1 MRIVLT
7 YFSIPEILT
16 LGHSDQIMFQPHFIF
31 SSSTCRKLPMIQVRF
46 IYHPSHQAKP
56 KINLVFHIL
65 LVVVCIDQVPV
76 DLGDC
81 NKKLED
87 TVIPPLGIVTLLQQY
102 GLHAATIVIVYAIYD
117 KV

>member
-56 KINLVFHIL
+56 KINLVFQFFPKKIRIGQVAIELHGCNQELEDSMCAPL
-65 LVVVCIDQVPV
+65 LLNCYGIHLAAVVVV
-76 DLGDC
+76 
-81 NKKLED
+81 
-87 TVIPPLGIVTLLQQY
+87 
-102 GLHAATIVIVYAIYD
+102 
-117 KV
+117 